1 VTRVRPTDAQYER
14 LLEANAHRCCVCKR
28 RRVGLHLHHIDGNNA
43 NTVDP
48 NLAVLCV
55 EDHDRHHR
63 PNKYAPKPN
72 HTELSA
78 SELRDFKI
86 DWELFVV
93 EARSPEPRVLATL
106 SAYGTVELVHSLQL
120 VMQWP
125 DERIAMK
132 QSYHLL
138 DGNLDRLTDEVLADL
153 ASIGPNVKMAVISEP
168 VAVEH
173 CPCCGT
179 GYSRTLKPAVVA
191 RLTDPGWETES
202 SASIYVNPAQP
213 SLAILI
219 SLRGEQ
225 LVQGHL
231 HLCEGC
237 YLHYHS
243 EGIDDRVP
251 VKRQPGV
258 RTQASQIVAT
268 VLQEWKPAMVFV
280 GTGNPNKPRMIGDL
294 ALPKCWERHRQ
305 VRMQA
310 PVKKWSGKR

>member
-1 VTRVRPTDAQYER
+1 MTRVRPTDAQYER
-14 LLEANAHRCCVCKR
+14 ILEANAHRCCVCKR
-28 RRVGLHLHHIDGNNA
+28 RCVGLHLHHIDGTNA

-63 PNKYAPKPN
+63 PDKYAPKPN

-78 SELRDFKI
+78 SKLRDFKI
-86 DWELFVV
+86 DWERFVV

-106 SAYGTVELVHSLQL
+106 SAYGTVEVIHSLQL

-138 DGNLDRLTDEVLADL
+138 DGNLDRLTDEVFADL
-153 ASIGPNVKMAVISEP
+153 ASIGPNVIMTVISEP

-179 GYSRTLKPAVVA
+179 GYSRKLKSAVVA

-202 SASIYVNPAQP
+202 SASIYINPAQP

-225 LVQGHL
+225 MMQGHL
-231 HLCEGC
+231 HLCEGR

-243 EGIDDRVP
+243 ESIDDRVP
-251 VKRQPGV
+251 VKRQPSV

-268 VLQEWKPAMVFV
+268 VLHEWKPTMVFI
-280 GTGNPNKPRMIGDL
+280 GTGNPDKPQMIGDL
-294 ALPKCWERHRQ
+294 ALPKCWEGH
-305 VRMQA
+305 
-310 PVKKWSGKR
+310 